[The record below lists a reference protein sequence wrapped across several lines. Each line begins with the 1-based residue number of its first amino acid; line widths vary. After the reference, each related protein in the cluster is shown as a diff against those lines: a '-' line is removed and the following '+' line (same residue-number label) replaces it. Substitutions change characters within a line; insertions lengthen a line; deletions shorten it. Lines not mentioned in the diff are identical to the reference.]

1 MRAYRARPSVEDRG
15 RGAAAIAAHRVG
27 TYPPHTAVLERVR
40 ALADSFPDRFHEPET
55 CSPPL
60 RGRLPEQFRRGMRD
74 AALEGSE

>member
-1 MRAYRARPSVEDRG
+1 MTRIVKSVPLTGLAMSSDPAGGCRAA
-15 RGAAAIAAHRVG
+15 
-27 TYPPHTAVLERVR
+27 
-40 ALADSFPDRFHEPET
+40 FPMRFHEPET